1 MSLDTVLLVAGVVL
15 IGLELVVPGGIL
27 GAVGFVSMMAGFYYF
42 LGGGWDAFVIV
53 GGTVAVL
60 AAICALLFWLVP
72 SSLSWNPFVL
82 REKQKNSEGYT
93 GAGDYSAYLGKKG
106 KVIAPL
112 RPAGTAVIDGERVDV
127 VSFGDYINKDA
138 EIEVVKIEGSK
149 LLVKQINN

>member
-15 IGLELVVPGGIL
+15 VGLEIVVPGGIL
-27 GAVGFVSMMAGFYYF
+27 GSIGIISLIAGFFFF

-60 AAICALLFWLVP
+60 AAICALLFWLIP
-72 SSLSWNPFVL
+72 SSVSWNPFVL

-112 RPAGTAVIDGERVDV
+112 RPAGTVIIDGERMDV
-127 VSFGDYINKDA
+127 VSFGDYIDKDV

-149 LLVKQINN
+149 LLVKQVNN